1 MRKIEKAIHPFFF
14 SHSKNLT
21 RCEGEHEEN
30 FSLMI
35 ISKDALFSPDNQI
48 VNRDVDHP

>member
-21 RCEGEHEEN
+21 RCEGEYEEN

-35 ISKDALFSPDNQI
+35 ISKGVLFYPDNQI
-48 VNRDVDHP
+48 VKLDFHLP